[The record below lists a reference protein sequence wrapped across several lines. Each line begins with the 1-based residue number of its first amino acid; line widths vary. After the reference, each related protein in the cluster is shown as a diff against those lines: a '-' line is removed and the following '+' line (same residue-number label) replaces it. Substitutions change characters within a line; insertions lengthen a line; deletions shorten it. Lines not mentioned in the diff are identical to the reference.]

1 MAVRKDS
8 FCKGVDDTN
17 SWSPLATPEQMQ
29 KLGVLFQKFKEYA
42 PHFEGPA
49 KAEDAIRDVLA
60 TIRRA
65 SIADGFGGAFVSHR
79 GDKQWL

>member
-1 MAVRKDS
+1 
-8 FCKGVDDTN
+8 
-17 SWSPLATPEQMQ
+17 MQ
-29 KLGVLFQKFKEYA
+29 KLGKLFQKFQTYA
-42 PHFEGPA
+42 PDFKGPA

-65 SIADGFGGAFVSHR
+65 SIADGFGGAFVSHN